1 MSLRT
6 FLALVLALLLAG
18 TNRKAYKM
26 GEQGVQAKWTTEKL
40 AQSNA
45 QIEAGKSAR
54 AKEQGLQASADKLRD
69 TQNAQIRTLAIDLD
83 RARAAIRLQHRAS
96 RLQHRAS
103 RPADYVP
110 PPTSAGAGC
119 SPSAIFAEDADVALG
134 LAAEADELRIAYRRC
149 EAQYNAAIEAL
160 K

>member
-1 MSLRT
+1 MSWRT
-6 FLALVLALLLAG
+6 CLALVLALLAG
-18 TNRKAYKM
+18 THWEAYKL

-45 QIEAGKSAR
+45 KIEAERSAR
-54 AKEQGLQASADKLRD
+54 TKEQGLQASADKLRD

-83 RARAAIRLQHRAS
+83 LARAAIRLQHRAS
-96 RLQHRAS
+96 R
-103 RPADYVP
+103 PADYMP
-110 PPTSAGAGC
+110 PPASAGAGC
-119 SPSAIFAEDADVALG
+119 SPGAIFAEDADVALG

-149 EAQYNAAIEAL
+149 EAQYNAASEAL

>member
-1 MSLRT
+1 MSWRT
-6 FLALVLALLLAG
+6 CLALVLALLAG
-18 TNRKAYKM
+18 THWKAYKM
-26 GEQGVQAKWTTEKL
+26 GEQGVQAEWTTEKL

-45 QIEAGKSAR
+45 QIEAEKSAR

-96 RLQHRAS
+96 R
-103 RPADYVP
+103 PADYVP

-119 SPSAIFAEDADVALG
+119 SPGAIFAEDADVALG
-134 LAAEADELRIAYRRC
+134 LAAEADELRIAYQRC
-149 EAQYNAAIEAL
+149 EAQYNAASEAL

>member
-1 MSLRT
+1 MSWRT
-6 FLALVLALLLAG
+6 CLALALALLLLAG
-18 TNRKAYKM
+18 THWKAYM
-26 GEQGVQAKWTTEKL
+26 VGEQGVKAEWTTEKL

-45 QIEAGKSAR
+45 QVEAEQAAR
-54 AKEQGLQASADKLRD
+54 TKEQGMQASADKLRD

-96 RLQHRAS
+96 R
-103 RPADYVP
+103 PADYVP
-110 PPTSAGAGC
+110 PPASAGVGC
-119 SPSAIFAEDADVALG
+119 SPGAVFAEDADVALG

-149 EAQYNAAIEAL
+149 EAQYSAAREAL

>member
-1 MSLRT
+1 MSWRT
-6 FLALVLALLLAG
+6 CLALVLALLLAG
-18 TNRKAYKM
+18 THWKSYKM
-26 GEQGVQAKWTTEKL
+26 GEQGVQSEWTTEKL
-40 AQSNA
+40 AQSRA
-45 QIEAGKSAR
+45 QIAAEKAAR
-54 AKEQGLQASADKLRD
+54 AKEQGLQASAEKLRD

-96 RLQHRAS
+96 R
-103 RPADYVP
+103 PADYVP

-119 SPSAIFAEDADVALG
+119 SPGAIFAEDADVALG

-149 EAQYNAAIEAL
+149 EAQYNAASEAL